1 MDKMIKITNFMHKI
15 SFAAVNN
22 TTKPKRRIVM
32 KKVLALVLS
41 LVLMLGG
48 SAAALAETAQSIPPL
63 SQISS
68 NPNSATFTWRSD
80 VSTQDVEKKEMCYT
94 EISITKKSSTS
105 VSIYQITETNAKA
118 AAIQGFMFVQRW
130 NNNKWE
136 KYATREFNKGNTTLC
151 ESAYTVTV
159 ESGYYY
165 RLAVSHFA
173 VFVDSDNSS
182 CNTYSRAIYV
192 N

>member
-41 LVLMLGG
+41 LVLILGG

-80 VSTQDVEKKEMCYT
+80 VSTQDVEKKEICYT
-94 EISITKKSSTS
+94 RTGISKLSSTS
-105 VSIYQITETNAKA
+105 VSISQTTETNATA
-118 AAIQGFMFVQRW
+118 GAIEGWMFVQRW
-130 NNNKWE
+130 YNNKWE
-136 KYATREFNKGNTTLC
+136 SYTSFYFSKCATTKC
-151 ESAYTVTV
+151 ETAHIVSV

-165 RLAVSHFA
+165 RLAVSHVALFDDGQVSSCDTYTKS
-173 VFVDSDNSS
+173 VFVN
-182 CNTYSRAIYV
+182 
-192 N
+192 

>member
-1 MDKMIKITNFMHKI
+1 
-15 SFAAVNN
+15 
-22 TTKPKRRIVM
+22 M

-68 NPNSATFTWRSD
+68 NPNSATFTWRND
-80 VSTQDVEKKEMCYT
+80 VSTQDVEKKEICFVET
-94 EISITKKSSTS
+94 AISKASSSS
-105 VSIYQITETNAKA
+105 VSIFQTTETNAKA
-118 AAIQGFMFVQRW
+118 AVIQGFMFVQRW

-165 RLAVSHFA
+165 RLAVTHIAIFA
-173 VFVDSDNSS
+173 DGENSS
-182 CNTYSRAIYV
+182 CNTYTSSVYV

>member
-80 VSTQDVEKKEMCYT
+80 VSTQDVEKKRFAILKLVLLKEVRLLFRFIKLQKQMQKLQQFKAGCLYNAG
-94 EISITKKSSTS
+94 IT
-105 VSIYQITETNAKA
+105 TN
-118 AAIQGFMFVQRW
+118 G
-130 NNNKWE
+130 
-136 KYATREFNKGNTTLC
+136 KYATCEFNKGNTTLC
-151 ESAYTVTV
+151 ETAYTVSV

-165 RLAVSHFA
+165 RLAVTHLA

-182 CNTYSRAIYV
+182 RNTYSQSVYV

>member
-1 MDKMIKITNFMHKI
+1 MHKI

-32 KKVLALVLS
+32 KKVLTLVLS

-80 VSTQDVEKKEMCYT
+80 VSTQDVEKKE
-94 EISITKKSSTS
+94 ISFVQTGISKASSTS
-105 VSIYQITETNAKA
+105 VSIFQTTETNAKA
-118 AAIQGFMFVQRW
+118 AVIQGFMFVQRW
-130 NNNKWE
+130 NHNKWE
-136 KYATREFNKGNTTLC
+136 KYATCEFNKGNTTLC

-165 RLAVSHFA
+165 RLAVTHIAIFA
-173 VFVDSDNSS
+173 DGGNSS
-182 CNTYSRAIYV
+182 RNTYTSSVYV

>member
-1 MDKMIKITNFMHKI
+1 MHKI

-80 VSTQDVEKKEMCYT
+80 VSTQDVEKKEICFT
-94 EISITKKSSTS
+94 DIGISKLSSTS
-105 VSIYQITETNAKA
+105 VSISQLTQTNAKA
-118 AAIQGFMFVQRW
+118 AVIEGWMYVQRW

-136 KYATREFNKGNTTLC
+136 EYASREFFKANAIEC
-151 ESAYTVTV
+151 ETGYVVSV

-165 RLAVSHFA
+165 RLAVSHIAIFT
-173 VFVDSDNSS
+173 DGGNSS
-182 CNTYSRAIYV
+182 CNTYTSSVYV

>member
-1 MDKMIKITNFMHKI
+1 
-15 SFAAVNN
+15 
-22 TTKPKRRIVM
+22 M

-80 VSTQDVEKKEMCYT
+80 VSTQDVEKKEICYT
-94 EISITKKSSTS
+94 QTSISKLSSTS
-105 VSIYQITETNAKA
+105 VSIFQTTETNAKA
-118 AAIQGFMFVQRW
+118 AAIQRFMFVQRW

-136 KYATREFNKGNTTLC
+136 KYATREFNKGNTTIC
-151 ESAYTVTV
+151 ESTYTVSV

>member
-1 MDKMIKITNFMHKI
+1 MHKI

-48 SAAALAETAQSIPPL
+48 SAAALAETAQAIPPL

-68 NPNSATFTWRSD
+68 NPNSASFTWRSD
-80 VSTQDVEKKEMCYT
+80 VSTQDVEKKEICFT
-94 EISITKKSSTS
+94 EIGISKVSSTS
-105 VSIYQITETNAKA
+105 VSISQTTQTNAKA
-118 AAIQGFMFVQRW
+118 VAIQGWMYVERW
-130 NNNKWE
+130 YNNRWE
-136 KYATREFNKGNTTLC
+136 EYKTYDFYKGNTTLC
-151 ESAYTVTV
+151 ETGCTVTV

-165 RLAVSHFA
+165 RLAVTHIA
-173 VFVDSDNSS
+173 VFLDSDNSS
-182 CNTYSRAIYV
+182 CNTYSRSIYV

>member
-68 NPNSATFTWRSD
+68 NPKSATFTWRSD
-80 VSTQDVEKKEMCYT
+80 VSTQNVETKEICYT
-94 EISITKKSSTS
+94 ETGISKASSSS

-118 AAIQGFMFVQRW
+118 AAIQGWMFVERW
-130 NNNKWE
+130 YNNKWE
-136 KYATREFNKGNTTLC
+136 EYATCDFYKSNTTRC
-151 ESAYTVTV
+151 ETSYTVSV

-165 RLAVSHFA
+165 RLAVSHIAYFI
-173 VFVDSDNSS
+173 DGENSS
-182 CNTYSRAIYV
+182 RNTYTKSLFV

>member
-1 MDKMIKITNFMHKI
+1 
-15 SFAAVNN
+15 
-22 TTKPKRRIVM
+22 M

-80 VSTQDVEKKEMCYT
+80 VSTQDVEKKEICYT
-94 EISITKKSSTS
+94 QTSISKLSSTS
-105 VSIYQITETNAKA
+105 VSIFQTTETNAKA
-118 AAIQGFMFVQRW
+118 AVIQGFMFVQRW

-136 KYATREFNKGNTTLC
+136 EYASRDFFKGNTTLC
-151 ESAYTVTV
+151 ETSYTVSV

-165 RLAVSHFA
+165 RLAVSHIALFA
-173 VFVDSDNSS
+173 DGGNSS
-182 CNTYSRAIYV
+182 CNTYTSSVYV